1 MGASSEPTQTNQVAL
16 RVRICV
22 VAQLSRFAWRGQI
35 SSDEFAH
42 LFGVRK
48 IGGELT

>member
-1 MGASSEPTQTNQVAL
+1 MGASSEPTQTNQGAL

-35 SSDEFAH
+35 FPDEFAH
-42 LFGVRK
+42 LFGVRS
-48 IGGELT
+48 IGGGLT

>member
-1 MGASSEPTQTNQVAL
+1 MGASSEPTETNQVAL

-22 VAQLSRFAWRGQI
+22 VAQLPLLAWRGQI
-35 SSDEFAH
+35 FPDEFAH